1 MLEAFVMYSMNMI
14 YIVGILSLIISLL
27 SYLYLPKAMRIL
39 FDQDTSEGDKNE
51 WGRYTNLLCNNL
63 LVDRANL

>member
-1 MLEAFVMYSMNMI
+1 MLEAFVMYSINMI

-39 FDQDTSEGDKNE
+39 FDQDTSEGDKSE
-51 WGRYTNLLCNNL
+51 
-63 LVDRANL
+63 

>member
-39 FDQDTSEGDKNE
+39 FDQDASEGDKNE
-51 WGRYTNLLCNNL
+51 
-63 LVDRANL
+63 